1 MIRSKT
7 MLWSS
12 LLVSGVAWAQ
22 TPMDTDGDGVVSFT
36 EFQARSEERF
46 ARLDDDGDGLLTREE
61 LGGRGRDGGRRGPRF
76 AEADTDGDGAISFSE
91 LQAVRPEVT
100 EERFARMDRNG
111 DGLITEE
118 ERPERRGHGRRGRG
132 GRGQDGPDS
141 DETTL

>member
-12 LLVSGVAWAQ
+12 LVVSGAALAQ

-46 ARLDDDGDGLLTREE
+46 ARLDADGDGLLTREE
-61 LGGRGRDGGRRGPRF
+61 LGRRGRDGRRGLGL

-91 LQAVRPEVT
+91 LQAARPEVT

-111 DGLITEE
+111 DGVITEE
-118 ERPERRGHGRRGRG
+118 ERPERRGRGPRWR
-132 GRGQDGPDS
+132 RGQDGPDS
-141 DETTL
+141 DETIL